1 VGIWT
6 HSTAS
11 IISALPISRKSTI
24 YIYIHTAL
32 FKKNQLEN
40 SQDYC
45 CRKSWRE
52 AASVAFVEVGNL

>member
-1 VGIWT
+1 MCVY
-6 HSTAS
+6 
-11 IISALPISRKSTI
+11 I
-24 YIYIHTAL
+24 YIYIYIYIYCTF

>member
-1 VGIWT
+1 MWAYGHIARLRSSQLYQFHVNQQ
-6 HSTAS
+6 
-11 IISALPISRKSTI
+11 LI
-24 YIYIHTAL
+24 YIYCT